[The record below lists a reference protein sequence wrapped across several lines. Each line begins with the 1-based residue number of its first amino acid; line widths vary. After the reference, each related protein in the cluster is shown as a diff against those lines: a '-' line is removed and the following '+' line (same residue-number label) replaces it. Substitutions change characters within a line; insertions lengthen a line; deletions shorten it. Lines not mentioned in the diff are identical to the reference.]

1 MERNPLPDSVG
12 IWRIAT
18 RLVAAHGEAAMAVTH
33 DRIMGLR
40 RALAEPER
48 IALWLAVD
56 DAVHRWARLRP
67 GMNDV
72 VH

>member
-1 MERNPLPDSVG
+1 MEPNTLPNMAG
-12 IWRIAT
+12 IWRIAM
-18 RLVAAHGEAAMAVTH
+18 RLIAAHGDAAMAVTH

-56 DAVHRWARLRP
+56 DAVHRWARLYP

-72 VH
+72 LH